1 VPRLLDLPLLVIL
14 LGFGALAMLLPAA
27 HAFVLRDLPES
38 RAFFYGAILLLVL
51 TAMIGIA
58 TANRRPRNAARS
70 QLSAMVGAYLVLP
83 VALAVPFHQ
92 SLPDTTFL
100 NAWFEM
106 VSAFTTTGA
115 TLYDDPA
122 RLAPSLH
129 LWRALVGWLG
139 GFFVLLSAVAIL
151 APLNLGGFEVISGGA
166 VGRTSSATAQIARV
180 ADPAQRLQRYALA
193 IFPIYGALT
202 LALWVGLLIAG
213 ESGLVALCHAMGTL
227 STSGISPVGGLQ
239 DTGSGWPGELLI
251 LLFLCFAI
259 TRRGFYGRLLP
270 ADPTPLRRDPEVMMA
285 LSCIAILPLVQ
296 FLQHWTGAYAE
307 DQLRNVLIMLRA
319 FWGSIFTTLSFLTT
333 TGYISQDWA
342 EARAW
347 AGPGSSGLLLLGLA
361 LIGGGVAT
369 TAGGVKLLRVYALF
383 KHGERELERLIH
395 PNSIGGDGPA
405 ARRLRREG
413 AYVAWIFFMLF
424 AISIAVVMAAL
435 TLTGLPFEPAMVFTI
450 AALSTTGPLAQIAAD
465 APLSYAMLDSA
476 AKIILA
482 AAMVLGR
489 LETLA
494 ILALLAPDSWRR

>member
-1 VPRLLDLPLLVIL
+1 MARLLELPFLVIL
-14 LGFGALAMLLPAA
+14 LGVAALAMLLPAA
-27 HAFVLRDLPES
+27 HAFVLRDLHES
-38 RAFFYGAILLLVL
+38 RAFLYSAVLLLML
-51 TAMIGIA
+51 TVMVGLA
-58 TANRRPRNAARS
+58 TANRRTQNATRS
-70 QLSAMVGAYLVLP
+70 QLAGMVGAYLMLP
-83 VALAVPFHQ
+83 VAFAIPFHQ
-92 SLPDTTFL
+92 SVPDTTFL

-106 VSAFTTTGA
+106 VSSFTTTGA

-151 APLNLGGFEVISGGA
+151 APLNLGGFEVISGGS
-166 VGRTSSATAQIARV
+166 VGRLSGATSQITRV
-180 ADPAQRLQRYALA
+180 ADPAQRLHRYALA
-193 IFPIYGALT
+193 IFPVYGGLT
-202 LALWVGLLIAG
+202 LALWVSLLISG
-213 ESGLVALCHAMGTL
+213 ETGLVALCHAMGTL
-227 STSGISPVGGLQ
+227 STSGISPVGGLSEV
-239 DTGSGWPGELLI
+239 GAGRWGEVLI
-251 LLFLCFAI
+251 LFFLLFAI
-259 TRRGFYGRLLP
+259 TRRGFHGRLLP
-270 ADPTPLRRDPEVMMA
+270 VEPLPLRRDPEVQMA
-285 LSCIAILPLVQ
+285 LACLAVLPAVQ
-296 FLQHWTGAYAE
+296 FLQHWTGTYAE
-307 DQLRNVLIMLRA
+307 DQVRNVALMLQA

-383 KHGERELERLIH
+383 KHGERELERLVH
-395 PNSIGGDGPA
+395 PNSIGGDGTA

-435 TLTGLPFEPAMVFTI
+435 ALTGLPFEPAMVFTI
-450 AALSTTGPLAQIAAD
+450 AALSTTGPLAQVAAD
-465 APLSYAMLDSA
+465 APLSYDVLGSA